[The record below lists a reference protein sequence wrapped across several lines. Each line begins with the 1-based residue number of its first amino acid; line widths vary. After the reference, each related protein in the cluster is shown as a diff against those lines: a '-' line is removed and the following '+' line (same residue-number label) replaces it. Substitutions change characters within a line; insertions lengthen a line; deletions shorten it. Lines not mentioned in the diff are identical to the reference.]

1 MRLGRKTPFKQPGGA
16 KKFCC
21 CIFIISGTSR
31 ALVSE
36 LFKSTIYSL
45 SVSSRQYFTCRALC
59 NWVCNVLG
67 WFCFGGIPLP
77 RDSPPASFCLSAVF
91 QCLVGWAGNG
101 YVCGKDTDID
111 GVPDEKLR
119 CSDKKCRKVRCS
131 PCMFRWKQHIRGMLN
146 QKWAV
151 LIWGQAPLRGPV
163 QHSELR
169 KAL

>member
-1 MRLGRKTPFKQPGGA
+1 MSLPGS
-16 KKFCC
+16 
-21 CIFIISGTSR
+21 ISPVEHCVTGFAMFFADSYVR
-31 ALVSE
+31 P
-36 LFKSTIYSL
+36 
-45 SVSSRQYFTCRALC
+45 SVLEAYPWQ
-59 NWVCNVLG
+59 
-67 WFCFGGIPLP
+67 
-77 RDSPPASFCLSAVF
+77 DSPPASFCLSAVF

-169 KAL
+169 KDLWHSQLASTPCHFLVTFLSG